1 VAGQQAKAKSRF
13 ALRFDKRAL
22 AEWRK
27 LDKQIQSQFKKKLS
41 KLISGEETPSPKNRV
56 SGLPPGYYKIKQR
69 NSGYRLVYRY
79 EDKRLVVLVIAVGKR
94 NRNIVYDAV
103 RFRVNKR

>member
-1 VAGQQAKAKSRF
+1 MAGRQAKPKFS
-13 ALRFDKRAL
+13 LSFDKRAL

-41 KLISGEETPSPKNRV
+41 KLISGEETPSPKNTV

-69 NSGYRLVYRY
+69 NSAYRLVYRY

-94 NRNIVYDAV
+94 NRNTVYDAA
-103 RFRVNKR
+103 RFRVGKR